1 MILSDLSVK
10 QPVFA
15 TMMMIALVVL
25 GAFSYRELPIDLFP
39 DVDFPVVTVQT
50 IYPGVA
56 PETVETEVTKRIEE
70 AINPIEGIK
79 HIQSTTTEG
88 VSIVV
93 AEFELGTDI
102 HTAAQDVRSKVSA
115 LRRDFPAGVEEPVI
129 DRLDPADM
137 PIISLSVVSPQLSAK
152 DLTSLAEKVIKKRL
166 ENIEGVGSLKIIGGQ
181 RREIQVFLDT
191 ESMKSY
197 GLRVPEVVLALR
209 RENIEVPAGKVESG
223 AMEELVRVEGKIAD
237 PKLFQTL
244 IVKTING
251 VPIYLSEIARISDGY
266 EEQRTLALINGERA
280 LALEIRKQSGSNT
293 VDVAESV
300 KEALPKLNQE
310 LPGQARLAVIRDNSI
325 FIRDAVEDVE
335 NTLVL
340 GAAFTIFIVF
350 LFLNSWR
357 STVITG
363 LTLPV
368 SIISAFIIMR
378 IMGFSLNI
386 LTLMGL
392 SLSVGLLIDDAIVVR
407 ENIVRHMQF
416 GRDHFEAARIGTSE
430 IGLAVMAT
438 TFSIIAVF
446 VPIAFMKG
454 IVGRFFYEFGITIAF
469 AVLVSLFVSF
479 TLDPMLSSRWY
490 DPAVE
495 TNRRRRGLSR
505 LLEAFDNRFM
515 DLRRVYETAIRFSL
529 RHRAWILL
537 FSLALFVS
545 GLLIFDRLGEEF
557 MPSYDRGEF
566 QLSFKTTP
574 GSTLEQTEAISNE
587 IVQHILNKP
596 GVDYAFTTI
605 GAGSSSALNEGS
617 VYIKLKS
624 SDERTLSDDQLRSRL
639 RNELAGYGR
648 AIISLEDVADM
659 GDSRP
664 LQLSVQGL
672 DMEELDRISLQ
683 VMDVVQRV
691 PGAVDIDRSLD
702 RDKPEIKVRI
712 DRKVASDLGVDLES
726 LAITMRTLLNGE
738 VATQFEDEDGD
749 AYDVRV
755 RLADRQRRSA
765 EELHD
770 IDLLSSKKDSAG
782 KDLLIPLGQVSSFQR
797 GSSLSQ
803 IRHYDLAREV
813 RIFANTAGRPMGNV
827 ENDMKDAI
835 ETMNLPPGYSV
846 SFTGESEEMN
856 ETFDY
861 IYEALIL
868 AIVFIYLILASQFAS
883 FTHPLAIM
891 LSLPLS
897 MIGVAGMM
905 MLTDDTLNIMSMI
918 GLILLMG
925 LVTKNAILL
934 IDYAKRLRLDGMN
947 RTEALVEAGRT
958 RFRPIVM
965 TTMAM
970 IFGMLP
976 LAFEIGAGSEMRAPM
991 ARSVIGGLITSTLL
1005 TLIAVPVVYSLLDD
1019 LVQRLF
1025 RKKAKLGNLE
1035 SEPEKNRNIETT
1047 PETP

>member
-10 QPVFA
+10 QPVLA

-50 IYPGVA
+50 VYPGVA

-79 HIQSTTTEG
+79 HIQSMTTEG

-115 LRRDFPAGVEEPVI
+115 LRRDFPTGVEEPVI
-129 DRLDPADM
+129 DRMDPADM
-137 PIISLSVVSPQLSAK
+137 PIISLSVASPQLSAK
-152 DLTSLAEKVIKKRL
+152 ELTSLTEKVIKKRL
-166 ENIEGVGSLKIIGGQ
+166 ENIDGVGSLKIVGGQ
-181 RREIQVFLDT
+181 RREIQVFLDP
-191 ESMKSY
+191 ERMKSY
-197 GLRVPEVVLALR
+197 RLTVPEVVLALR

-251 VPIYLSEIARISDGY
+251 VPIYLSEIARIADGY
-266 EEQRTLALINGERA
+266 EEQRSLALINGERA

-300 KEALPKLNQE
+300 KAALPELNRE
-310 LPGQARLAVIRDNSI
+310 LPGQTRLAVIRDNSI

-340 GAAFTIFIVF
+340 GALFTVFIVF

-416 GRDHFEAARIGTSE
+416 GRNHFEAARIGTSE

-495 TNRRRRGLSR
+495 TGMRRRGLSR

-515 DLRRVYETAIRFSL
+515 SLRKIYETLIRFSL
-529 RHRAWILL
+529 RHRAWIMV
-537 FSLALFVS
+537 FSLALFVC

-566 QLSFKTTP
+566 QVSFKTTP

-587 IVQHILNKP
+587 VVQYILNKP
-596 GVDYAFTTI
+596 DVDYAFTTI
-605 GAGSSSALNEGS
+605 GAGSNSALNEGS
-617 VYIKLKS
+617 IYVKLKS
-624 SDERTLSDDQLRSRL
+624 SNKRTLADDVIRSRL
-639 RNELAGYGR
+639 RSELADYGR
-648 AIISLEDVADM
+648 AIISVEDVADM
-659 GDSRP
+659 GDARP

-672 DMEELDRISLQ
+672 DMNELDRISLQ
-683 VMDVVQRV
+683 VMDVIQRV

-712 DRKVASDLGVDLES
+712 DRKIASDLGINLES

-755 RLADRQRRSA
+755 RLADTQRRSA

-770 IDLLSSKKDSAG
+770 IDLLSSKKDADG
-782 KDLLIPLGQVSSFQR
+782 HDILIPLGQVSSFQR
-797 GSSLSQ
+797 GASLSQ

-827 ENDMKDAI
+827 ENDMHDAV
-835 ETMNLPPGYSV
+835 EKMSLPPGYSV

-897 MIGVAGMM
+897 MIGVAGIMV
-905 MLTDDTLNIMSMI
+905 LTKDTLNIMSMI

-934 IDYAKRLRLDGMN
+934 IDYTKRLRLGGMN

-1019 LVQRLF
+1019 LVQKLLPQ
-1025 RKKAKLGNLE
+1025 KARPGDLKTE
-1035 SEPEKNRNIETT
+1035 SEMHRNIETT

>member
-15 TMMMIALVVL
+15 TMMMVALVVL
-25 GAFSYRELPIDLFP
+25 GIFSYRELSIDLFP
-39 DVDFPVVTVQT
+39 NVDFPVVTVQT
-50 IYPGVA
+50 VYPGVA

-70 AINPIEGIK
+70 AVNPIEGVK
-79 HIQSTTTEG
+79 HISSTTTEG
-88 VSIVV
+88 ISVV
-93 AEFELGTDI
+93 VTEFELGTDI

-115 LRRDFPAGVEEPVI
+115 LRREFPTGVEEPVI
-129 DRLDPADM
+129 ERLDPADL
-137 PIISLSVVSPQLSAK
+137 PIISLSVISPQLSPK
-152 DLTSLAEKVIKKRL
+152 ELTTLTEKVIRKRL
-166 ENIEGVGSLKIIGGQ
+166 ENIEGVGSLKIVGGQ
-181 RREIQVFLDT
+181 RREIQVFLDP
-191 ESMKSY
+191 ERMKAY
-197 GLRVPEVVLALR
+197 NLTVPEVVLALR
-209 RENIEVPAGKVESG
+209 RENIEVPAGKVTASG
-223 AMEELVRVEGKIAD
+223 VEELVRVEGKITD
-237 PKLFQTL
+237 PQLFQNL
-244 IVKTING
+244 IVKTIRG
-251 VPIYLSEIARISDGY
+251 VPVQFSEIARIADGY
-266 EEQRTLALINGERA
+266 EEQRTLALINGQRA

-293 VDVAESV
+293 VDVAEAV
-300 KEALPKLNQE
+300 KAMLPQLNRE
-310 LPGQARLAVIRDNSI
+310 LPGQTRLGVVKDSSE
-325 FIRDAVEDVE
+325 FIREAVDDVQ

-340 GAAFTIFIVF
+340 GALFTVFIVF

-378 IMGFSLNI
+378 ILGFSLNI

-416 GRDHFEAARIGTSE
+416 GRNHFEAARIGTSE

-454 IVGRFFYEFGITIAF
+454 IVGRFFYEFGITVAF

-495 TNRRRRGLSR
+495 TNLRRRGLAR
-505 LLEAFDNRFM
+505 LLEAFDNWFLH
-515 DLRRVYETAIRFSL
+515 LRNGYEKSIGFSL
-529 RHRAWILL
+529 RHRAWVMVVSI
-537 FSLALFVS
+537 ALFAGGMV
-545 GLLIFDRLGEEF
+545 IFDNLGQEF

-566 QLSFKTTP
+566 QVSFKSNP
-574 GSTLEQTEAISNE
+574 GSTLEQTEDISKE
-587 IVQHILNKP
+587 IVRLILSKP
-596 GVDYAFTTI
+596 GVAYAFTTI
-605 GAGSSSALNEGS
+605 GAGSSSALNEGAIY
-617 VYIKLKS
+617 VKLKPKDARS
-624 SDERTLSDDQLRSRL
+624 VLDDQLRGGL
-639 RNELAGYGR
+639 RRDLANFGR
-648 AIISLEDVADM
+648 AIVSIEDVPDM

-664 LQLSVQGL
+664 LQLSVQGP
-672 DMEELDRISLQ
+672 DMNELDRVSAE
-683 VMDVVQRV
+683 VMDAIKKI

-712 DRKVASDLGVDLES
+712 DRKLASDLGIELDL
-726 LAITMRTLLNGE
+726 LAMTMRTLLNGE
-738 VATQFEDEDGD
+738 VATQYEDEDGD

-755 RLADRQRRSA
+755 RLADQQRRSA
-765 EELHD
+765 EVLNE
-770 IDLLSSKKDSAG
+770 IDLLSTKKDSEG
-782 KDLLIPLGQVSSFQR
+782 RDLFIPMGQVADFDRASS
-797 GSSLSQ
+797 SSQ
-803 IRHYDLAREV
+803 IRHYDLMREI

-827 ENDMKDAI
+827 ENDMHDIVDA
-835 ETMNLPPGYSV
+835 MKVAPGYSV
-846 SFTGESEEMN
+846 VFTGESEEMN

-868 AIVFIYLILASQFAS
+868 AIVFIYLILASQFGS

-897 MIGVAGMM
+897 LIGVAGI
-905 MLTDDTLNIMSMI
+905 LLFTGDTLNIMSMI

-934 IDYAKRLRLDGMN
+934 IDYTKRLRLDGMD
-947 RTEALVEAGRT
+947 RTIALIEAGKT

-965 TTMAM
+965 TTLAM

-976 LAFEIGAGSEMRAPM
+976 LAFEIGAGSELRAPM
-991 ARSVIGGLITSTLL
+991 ARAVIGGLITSTLL
-1005 TLIAVPVVYSLLDD
+1005 TLIAVPVLYALLDD
-1019 LVQRLF
+1019 LVHMLS
-1025 RKKAKLGNLE
+1025 RKKPASQPTILNKAD
-1035 SEPEKNRNIETT
+1035 
-1047 PETP
+1047 

>member
-15 TMMMIALVVL
+15 TMMMVALMVL
-25 GAFSYRELPIDLFP
+25 GIFSYRELSIDLYP
-39 DVDFPVVTVQT
+39 NVDMPVVTVQT
-50 IYPGVA
+50 LYPGVA

-70 AINPIEGIK
+70 AINPIEGVK
-79 HIQSTTTEG
+79 HISSTTTEG
-88 VSIVV
+88 ASIVV
-93 AEFELGTDI
+93 TEFELGTSI

-115 LRRDFPAGVEEPVI
+115 LRRDFPSGVEEPVI
-129 DRLDPADM
+129 ERLDPADM
-137 PIISLSVVSPQLSAK
+137 PIITLSVTSPQLSPK
-152 DLTSLAEKVIKKRL
+152 ELTSLSEKVIRKRL
-166 ENIEGVGSLKIIGGQ
+166 ENIEGVGSLKIVGGQ
-181 RREIQVFLDT
+181 RREIQVYLDP
-191 ESMKSY
+191 ERMKAYS
-197 GLRVPEVVLALR
+197 LTVPEVVIALR
-209 RENIEVPAGKVESG
+209 RENIEVPAGKVSAG
-223 AMEELVRVEGKIAD
+223 AVEELVRVEGKIDD
-237 PKLFQTL
+237 PKMFQNL
-244 IVKTING
+244 IVKNIGG
-251 VPIYLSEIARISDGY
+251 VPVHFSDIARISDGY
-266 EEQRTLALINGERA
+266 EEQRTLALINGQRS
-280 LALEIRKQSGSNT
+280 LALEIRKQSGGNT
-293 VDVAESV
+293 VDVADAV
-300 KEALPKLNQE
+300 KAALPKLNQE
-310 LPGQARLAVIRDNSI
+310 LPGQTQLGIVRDNST
-325 FIRDAVEDVE
+325 FIREAVDDVQI
-335 NTLVL
+335 TMVL
-340 GAAFTIFIVF
+340 GAIFTVFIVF

-378 IMGFSLNI
+378 ALGFSLNI

-454 IVGRFFYEFGITIAF
+454 IVGRFFYEFGITVAF

-495 TNRRRRGLSR
+495 TNLRRRGLAR
-505 LLEAFDNRFM
+505 MLEAFDNWFLN
-515 DLRRVYETAIRFSL
+515 LRTVYEKAIHFSL
-529 RHRAWILL
+529 RHRAWILVI
-537 FSLALFVS
+537 SLALFDG
-545 GLLIFDRLGEEF
+545 GLLIFNTLGEEF

-566 QLSFKTTP
+566 QLSFKTNP
-574 GSTLEQTEAISNE
+574 GSTIEQTENISNE
-587 IVQHILNKP
+587 IVHMILNKP
-596 GVDYAFTTI
+596 GVDYTLTTI
-605 GAGSSSALNEGS
+605 GAGSSSALNEGA
-617 VYIKLKS
+617 VYVKLKS
-624 SDERTLSDDQLRSRL
+624 KKERPMTDDELRGSL
-639 RNELAGYGR
+639 RKELAIYGR
-648 AIISLEDVADM
+648 AIVSIEDVADM

-664 LQLSVQGL
+664 LQLSVQGP
-672 DMEELDRISLQ
+672 DMKELDRVSVE
-683 VMDVVQRV
+683 VMDRIRAVL
-691 PGAVDIDRSLD
+691 GAVDIDRSLD
-702 RDKPEIKVRI
+702 PDKPEIKVHI
-712 DRKVASDLGVDLES
+712 DRKVASDLGIELDS
-726 LAITMRTLLNGE
+726 LAMAMRTLLNGE
-738 VATQFEDEDGD
+738 VATQYEDADGD

-755 RLADRQRRSA
+755 RLSDQHRRSA
-765 EELHD
+765 EILNG

-782 KDLLIPLGQVSSFQR
+782 RDLMIPMGQVANFTRAASS
-797 GSSLSQ
+797 SQ
-803 IRHYDLAREV
+803 IRHYDLMREV
-813 RIFANTAGRPMGNV
+813 RVFSNTAGRPMGNV
-827 ENDMKDAI
+827 EKDMKAVI
-835 ETMNLPPGYSV
+835 KAMNLSPGYSV
-846 SFTGESEEMN
+846 KFTGESEEMN

-868 AIVFIYLILASQFAS
+868 AIVFIYLILASQFGS

-897 MIGVAGMM
+897 LIGVAGI
-905 MLTDDTLNIMSMI
+905 LVFTRDTLNIMSMI

-934 IDYAKRLRLDGMN
+934 IDYTKRLRLEGME
-947 RTEALVEAGRT
+947 RTAALVDAGKT

-991 ARSVIGGLITSTLL
+991 ARAVIGGLITSTIL
-1005 TLIAVPVVYSLLDD
+1005 TLIAVPVVYALLDD
-1019 LVQRLF
+1019 LVGIF
-1025 RKKAKLGNLE
+1025 SRKKRQL
-1035 SEPEKNRNIETT
+1035 SSVTEKVS
-1047 PETP
+1047 